1 MRENIN
7 STAKLQKDI
16 YDQKSVLSSY
26 ATGDLVL
33 CLNEARREGICT
45 KLQPAYRGSFLVLNK
60 LSAWCYTLADKN
72 GKSWV
77 VNHDKLELYLGDN
90 PPRWIH
96 RLKRSCWLHGTTI
109 GIILNLLGANQRYSI
124 CGVVLL

>member
-1 MRENIN
+1 M
-7 STAKLQKDI
+7 
-16 YDQKSVLSSY
+16 SS
-26 ATGDLVL
+26 
-33 CLNEARREGICT
+33 RREGICT

-60 LSAWCYTLADKN
+60 LSAWCYTLADEN

-77 VNHDKLELYLGDN
+77 GNHDKLELYLGDN

-96 RLKRSCWLHGTTI
+96 WLKRSCRLHDTTI
-109 GIILNLLGANQRYSI
+109 GIILNLLSANQRYSI